1 MDLTRRQN
9 EDLIARAAGKGRV
22 MPQHTVEKIGGTSM
36 ARADELLDTLFLG
49 RDHRD
54 FPYNRIFV
62 VSAFGGITDLLLEN
76 KKTGDAGV
84 YGLFASAQNSMGWSQ
99 VLDHVATAMA
109 EHHNRLLSHP
119 ADRHE
124 ADEFVRERVEG
135 ARSCLIDLQ
144 RLSTYGH
151 FRLDPQ
157 MKTIREL
164 LSGMGEAHSAK
175 TATLMLKRCDVNAR
189 MVDLSGWRDETHPN
203 LEMRIKDGLA
213 DVDLETEM
221 PIVTGYAQCLEGLMR
236 EYDRGY
242 SEVTFAY
249 IAALTGAQ
257 EAVIHKEFH
266 LSSADPRI
274 VGADKVVKIGHTNY
288 DVADQ
293 LSNLGME
300 AVHPSAAKILRQA
313 KIPLRVANAFE
324 PNDGGTLIVSET
336 SAQPRVEMVTALP
349 VVALEVFE
357 PDMVG
362 VKGYDA
368 TILQALTRHDVWIV
382 SKTSNANTI
391 IHYVNAPLKAMQR
404 VEKDIAATY
413 PSAEIT
419 VRKVGLV
426 SAVGSSLAGLQVA
439 RRGLEALAKAGIIP
453 IGVQNSGRQVDVQFI
468 LQADDMIAGLKT
480 LHKALVETQY
490 EPGELSH

>member
-1 MDLTRRQN
+1 
-9 EDLIARAAGKGRV
+9 
-22 MPQHTVEKIGGTSM
+22 MPQHTVEKIGGTSIS
-36 ARADELLDTLFLG
+36 RADELLDTLFID
-49 RDHRD
+49 RQRRES
-54 FPYNRIFV
+54 PYNRIFV

-76 KKTGDAGV
+76 KKTGDSGV
-84 YGLFASAQNSMGWSQ
+84 YRFFAAAQNSMKWSEA
-99 VLDHVATAMA
+99 LDRVAAAMA
-109 EHHNRLLSHP
+109 EHQNRLLSHA
-119 ADRHE
+119 ADRQE
-124 ADEFVRERVEG
+124 ADEFLRERIEG

-151 FRLDPQ
+151 FRLGPQ
-157 MKTIREL
+157 MMTIREL
-164 LSGMGEAHSAK
+164 LSGIGEAHSAK
-175 TATLMLKRCDVNAR
+175 TATLMLKRCDINAR
-189 MVDLSGWRDETHPN
+189 MIDLSGWRDETHPD
-203 LEMRIKDGLA
+203 LERRIKDGLA

-236 EYDRGY
+236 AYDRGY

-249 IAALTGAQ
+249 IAALTGAK
-257 EAVIHKEFH
+257 EAVIHKELH

-274 VGADKVVKIGHTNY
+274 VGEDKVVKIGHTNY

-313 KIPLRVANAFE
+313 EIPLRVANAFE
-324 PNDGGTLIVSET
+324 PNDRGTLIVAET
-336 SAQPRVEMVTALP
+336 SAEPRVEMVTGLS

-368 TILQALTRHDVWIV
+368 AILAALTRHDIWIV

-391 IHYVNAPLKAMQR
+391 VHYVNAPLRAMQR
-404 VEKDIAATY
+404 VEKDISEVY

-419 VRKVGLV
+419 VRQVAIV

-439 RRGLEALAKAGIIP
+439 RRGLDALNDAGITP
-453 IGVQNSGRQVDVQFI
+453 IGVQSSGRQVDVQFI
-468 LQADDMIAGLKT
+468 LAADDMVPGLKT
-480 LHKALVETQY
+480 LHATLVESRRDT
-490 EPGELSH
+490 E

>member
-1 MDLTRRQN
+1 
-9 EDLIARAAGKGRV
+9 
-22 MPQHTVEKIGGTSM
+22 MPQHTVEKIGGSSI

-49 RDHRD
+49 QSRGDSL
-54 FPYNRIFV
+54 YNRLFV

-76 KKTGDAGV
+76 KKSGDAGV
-84 YGLFASAQNSMGWSQ
+84 YGLYSSAQNSMTWSEA
-99 VLDHVATAMA
+99 LDRVAAAMA
-109 EHHNRLLSHP
+109 EHHNRLLGHA
-119 ADRHE
+119 ADRQE
-124 ADEFVRERVEG
+124 ADDFLRERIEG

-151 FRLDPQ
+151 FRLGPQ
-157 MKTIREL
+157 MMTIREL
-164 LSGMGEAHSAK
+164 LSGIGEAHSAK
-175 TATLMLKRCDVNAR
+175 TVTLMLKRSDVNAR
-189 MVDLSGWRDETHPN
+189 MIDLSGWRDEHQPDLRT
-203 LEMRIKDGLA
+203 RITDALL
-213 DVDLETEM
+213 DIDLQTEM
-221 PIVTGYAQCLEGLMR
+221 PIVTGYAQCMEGLMR

-249 IAALTGAQ
+249 IAALTDAN

-266 LSSADPRI
+266 LSSADPKI
-274 VGADKVVKIGHTNY
+274 VGEDKVVKIGHTNY

-313 KIPLRVANAFE
+313 EIPLRVANAFE
-324 PNDGGTLIVSET
+324 PNDRGTLIVPET
-336 SAQPRVEMVTALP
+336 TPDPRVEMITGLP

-368 TILQALTRHDVWIV
+368 AILTALTRHDVWIV

-391 IHYVNAPLKAMQR
+391 IHYVNAPLNAMQR
-404 VEKDIAATY
+404 VEKDIADVY
-413 PSAEIT
+413 PTAEIT
-419 VRKVGLV
+419 MRAVGMV

-439 RRGLEALAKAGIIP
+439 RRGLEALKDADIVP
-453 IGVQNSGRQVDVQFI
+453 IALQSSGRQVDVQFI
-468 LQADDMIAGLKT
+468 LRADDMIPGLKV
-480 LHKALVETQY
+480 LHEALVEA
-490 EPGELSH
+490 GRFSAGRKC

>member
-1 MDLTRRQN
+1 
-9 EDLIARAAGKGRV
+9 
-22 MPQHTVEKIGGTSM
+22 MPQHTVEKIGGSSM
-36 ARADELLDTLFLG
+36 SRADELLDTLFIGEG
-49 RDHRD
+49 RRD
-54 FPYNRIFV
+54 TPYNRLFV

-84 YGLFASAQNSMGWSQ
+84 YGFFASTQNSMTWSEA
-99 VLDHVATAMA
+99 LDRVATAMG
-109 EHHNRLLSHP
+109 EHHNRLLTHA

-124 ADEFVRERVEG
+124 ADEFVRERIEG

-157 MKTIREL
+157 MMTIREL

-175 TATLMLKRCDVNAR
+175 VATLMLKRADVNAR
-189 MVDLSGWRDETHPN
+189 MVDLTGWRDDAHPS
-203 LEMRIKDGLA
+203 LEARIRDGLA

-221 PIVTGYAQCLEGLMR
+221 PVVTGYAQCLEGLMR

-249 IAALTGAQ
+249 IAALTGAK

-266 LSSADPRI
+266 LSSADPKI

-313 KIPLRVANAFE
+313 DIPLRVANAFE
-324 PNDGGTLIVSET
+324 PNDKGTLIVPET
-336 SAQPRVEMVTALP
+336 SAEPRVEMVTGLP

-368 TILQALTRHDVWIV
+368 TILKALTRHDVWIV

-404 VEKDIAATY
+404 VEKDIAEVY

-426 SAVGSSLAGLQVA
+426 SAVGCSLTGLRVA
-439 RRGLEALAKAGIIP
+439 RRGLDALDDGGIRP
-453 IGVQNSGRQVDVQFI
+453 IGVQSSGRQVDVQFI
-468 LQADDMIAGLKT
+468 LAEEDMVPAIKV
-480 LHKALVETQY
+480 LHAALVEDVC
-490 EPGELSH
+490 GAGAKRGAA

>member
-1 MDLTRRQN
+1 
-9 EDLIARAAGKGRV
+9 
-22 MPQHTVEKIGGTSM
+22 MPQHTVEKIGGTSIS
-36 ARADELLDTLFLG
+36 RADELLETLFID
-49 RDHRD
+49 RHRRES
-54 FPYNRIFV
+54 PYNRIFV
-62 VSAFGGITDLLLEN
+62 VSAFGGVTDLLLEN

-84 YGLFASAQNSMGWSQ
+84 YGFFAAAQNGMKWSEA
-99 VLDHVATAMA
+99 LDRVAVAMSDRQ
-109 EHHNRLLSHP
+109 NRLLAHA
-119 ADRHE
+119 ADRQE
-124 ADEFVRERVEG
+124 ADDFLRERIEG

-151 FRLDPQ
+151 FRLGPQ
-157 MKTIREL
+157 MMTIREL
-164 LSGMGEAHSAK
+164 LSGIGEAHSAK

-189 MVDLSGWRDETHPN
+189 MIDLSGWRDETHPN
-203 LEMRIKDGLA
+203 LEARIKDGLA
-213 DVDLETEM
+213 DVDLATEM

-236 EYDRGY
+236 QFDRGY
-242 SEVTFAY
+242 SEVTFAH
-249 IAALTGAQ
+249 IAALTGAR

-313 KIPLRVANAFE
+313 EIPLRVANAFE
-324 PNDGGTLIVSET
+324 PNDRGTLIVPET
-336 SAQPRVEMVTALP
+336 NIDPRVEMVTGLH

-404 VEKDIAATY
+404 VEKDIAEVY
-413 PSAEIT
+413 PTADIT
-419 VRKVGLV
+419 VRTVAMV

-439 RRGLEALAKAGIIP
+439 GRGLEALKHADIVP
-453 IGVQNSGRQVDVQFI
+453 IGLQSSGRQVDVQFI
-468 LQADDMIAGLKT
+468 LRTDDMIDGLKA
-480 LHKALVETQY
+480 LHEALVEV
-490 EPGELSH
+490 GRFNAGRKG

>member
-1 MDLTRRQN
+1 
-9 EDLIARAAGKGRV
+9 
-22 MPQHTVEKIGGTSM
+22 MPQHTVEKIGGSSI

-49 RDHRD
+49 HSRRDSL
-54 FPYNRIFV
+54 YNRLFV
-62 VSAFGGITDLLLEN
+62 VSAFGGVTDLLLEN

-84 YGLFASAQNSMGWSQ
+84 YGLYSSAQNGMTWSEA
-99 VLDHVATAMA
+99 LDRVATAMA
-109 EHHNRLLSHP
+109 EHHNRLLSHA
-119 ADRHE
+119 ADRQE
-124 ADEFVRERVEG
+124 ADDFLRERIEG

-151 FRLDPQ
+151 FRLGPQ
-157 MKTIREL
+157 MMTIREL
-164 LSGMGEAHSAK
+164 LSGLGEAHSAK
-175 TATLMLKRCDVNAR
+175 TTTLMLKRSDVNAR
-189 MVDLSGWRDETHPN
+189 MIDLSGWRDEHHPD
-203 LEMRIKDGLA
+203 LKTRLKDGLS
-213 DVDLETEM
+213 DVDLETEL
-221 PIVTGYAQCLEGLMR
+221 PIVTGYAQCLEGLMHQ
-236 EYDRGY
+236 YDRGY
-242 SEVTFAY
+242 SEVTFAH
-249 IAALTGAQ
+249 IAALTGAR

-266 LSSADPRI
+266 LSSADPKI
-274 VGADKVVKIGHTNY
+274 VGEDRVVKIGHTNY

-313 KIPLRVANAFE
+313 EIPLRVANAFE
-324 PNDGGTLIVSET
+324 PNDRGTLIVPET
-336 SAQPRVEMVTALP
+336 NIDPRVEMVTGLP

-404 VEKDIAATY
+404 VEKDIAEVY
-413 PSAEIT
+413 PTAEIT
-419 VRKVGLV
+419 VRTVALV

-439 RRGLEALAKAGIIP
+439 RRGLEALKDANIVP
-453 IGVQNSGRQVDVQFI
+453 IGLQSSGRQVDVQFI
-468 LQADDMIAGLKT
+468 LTADDMIDGIKA
-480 LHKALVETQY
+480 LHGALVEA
-490 EPGELSH
+490 GRFSAGLGR

>member
-1 MDLTRRQN
+1 
-9 EDLIARAAGKGRV
+9 
-22 MPQHTVEKIGGTSM
+22 MPQHTVEKIGGSSI

-49 RDHRD
+49 QSRGDSL
-54 FPYNRIFV
+54 YNRLFV

-84 YGLFASAQNSMGWSQ
+84 YGLYSSAQNSMTWSEA
-99 VLDHVATAMA
+99 LDRVAAAMA
-109 EHHNRLLSHP
+109 EHHNRLLSHA
-119 ADRHE
+119 ADRQE
-124 ADEFVRERVEG
+124 ADDFLRERIEG

-151 FRLDPQ
+151 FRLGPQ
-157 MKTIREL
+157 MMTIREL
-164 LSGMGEAHSAK
+164 LSGIGEAHSAK
-175 TATLMLKRCDVNAR
+175 TVTLMLKRCDVNAR
-189 MVDLSGWRDETHPN
+189 MIDLSGWRDEHHPD
-203 LEMRIKDGLA
+203 LKTRLKEGLS

-221 PIVTGYAQCLEGLMR
+221 PIVTGYAHCIEGLMR

-249 IAALTGAQ
+249 IAALTGAK

-266 LSSADPRI
+266 LSSADPKI
-274 VGADKVVKIGHTNY
+274 VGEDKVVKIGHTNY

-313 KIPLRVANAFE
+313 EIPLRVANAFE
-324 PNDGGTLIVSET
+324 PNDRGTLIVPET
-336 SAQPRVEMVTALP
+336 TIEPRVEMVTGLP

-404 VEKDIAATY
+404 VEKDIAEVY
-413 PSAEIT
+413 PTAEIT
-419 VRKVGLV
+419 VRTVAMV

-439 RRGLEALAKAGIIP
+439 RRGLEALKDADIVP
-453 IGVQNSGRQVDVQFI
+453 IGLQELRASGGRAIHPDGGRYGCRDPG
-468 LQADDMIAGLKT
+468 APRSAG
-480 LHKALVETQY
+480 
-490 EPGELSH
+490 

>member
-1 MDLTRRQN
+1 
-9 EDLIARAAGKGRV
+9 
-22 MPQHTVEKIGGTSM
+22 M
-36 ARADELLDTLFLG
+36 ARADELLDTLFIG
-49 RDHRD
+49 RDRRD
-54 FPYNRIFV
+54 SPYNRLFV

-84 YGLFASAQNSMGWSQ
+84 YGFFASAQNSMTWSEA
-99 VLDHVATAMA
+99 LDRVATAMA
-109 EHHNRLLSHP
+109 EHHNRLLSHA

-124 ADEFVRERVEG
+124 ADEFLRERIEG

-151 FRLDPQ
+151 FRLGPQ
-157 MKTIREL
+157 MMTIREL
-164 LSGMGEAHSAK
+164 LSGIGEAHSAK
-175 TATLMLKRCDVNAR
+175 IATLMLKRCDVNAR
-189 MVDLSGWRDETHPN
+189 MIDLSGWRDDHHPDLET
-203 LEMRIKDGLA
+203 RIKEGLA

-221 PIVTGYAQCLEGLMR
+221 PIVTGYAQCIEGLMR

-249 IAALTGAQ
+249 IAALTGAE

-266 LSSADPRI
+266 LSSADPKI

-313 KIPLRVANAFE
+313 EIPLRVANAFE
-324 PNDGGTLIVSET
+324 PNDRGTLIVPET
-336 SAQPRVEMVTALP
+336 TAEPRVEMVTGLP

-368 TILQALTRHDVWIV
+368 AILTALTRHDVWIV

-404 VEKDIAATY
+404 VEKDIAAVY

-419 VRKVGLV
+419 VRKVAML
-426 SAVGSSLAGLQVA
+426 SAVGSSLAGLRVA
-439 RRGLEALAKAGIIP
+439 RRGLQALEDAGIVP
-453 IGVQNSGRQVDVQFI
+453 IAVQSSGRQVDVQFI
-468 LQADDMIAGLKT
+468 LQADEMVDGLKA
-480 LHKALVETQY
+480 LHAVLVESQLT
-490 EPGELSH
+490 GIRRGA